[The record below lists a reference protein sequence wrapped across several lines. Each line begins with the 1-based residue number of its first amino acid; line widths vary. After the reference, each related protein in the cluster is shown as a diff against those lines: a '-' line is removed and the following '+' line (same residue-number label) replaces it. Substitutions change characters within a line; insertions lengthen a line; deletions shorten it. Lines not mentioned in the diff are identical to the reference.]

1 MFGPHYL
8 MTGSPEQHQ
17 SMTPHYLAAVILVRA
32 EEPRPRLRPV
42 PTSTILQEILS
53 YNYPLTNTN
62 LISRLL
68 PHPVLSLQS
77 SAGKYIEKEKSH
89 DIFLR
94 QREHCN
100 NQIWS
105 YITILAISLRSHHI
119 YLLIKHSLLTMLII
133 HGPSP

>member
-1 MFGPHYL
+1 MFSGCWIVCSL
-8 MTGSPEQHQ
+8 CCVWSPLSNDWFPGATSEHDSSLSRWCNSSKSRGAPPSASALCPPPPSSRRYSAIITQ
-17 SMTPHYLAAVILVRA
+17 TPT
-32 EEPRPRLRPV
+32 P
-42 PTSTILQEILS
+42 S
-53 YNYPLTNTN
+53 N

-77 SAGKYIEKEKSH
+77 SAGKYIKKEKSH

-105 YITILAISLRSHHI
+105 YITILAISLGSHH
-119 YLLIKHSLLTMLII
+119 YTCL
-133 HGPSP
+133 